1 MPRDEPILSAVVP
14 VFNEERVLP
23 LLVERLRAVL
33 DGLGE
38 PYEVVAV
45 DDGST
50 DATPAVLAGARREIG
65 RAHV

>member
-1 MPRDEPILSAVVP
+1 METPDVRISVVIPMLNEAANIEPLFA
-14 VFNEERVLP
+14 
-23 LLVERLRAVL
+23 RLFPVL

-50 DATPAVLAGARREIG
+50 DGTLAVLRE
-65 RAHV
+65 